1 MVSEL
6 KELFAA
12 WIAATAAAVD
22 VAMARFARQQRILVT
37 EGPDNDFSVRVSS
50 AGKGADL
57 PEASFRLVQGRPEPS
72 LSAEWHA
79 ALRGSR
85 IDLLLRPD
93 RVMFRTMDF
102 PRQAADFLNDM
113 VRAQIDRLTP
123 WTAGDAVFGTTPPA
137 PDGNE
142 RITIVLAA
150 TAREKIQP
158 LVKLADYF
166 AALSM
171 TILVAPPDAGPAA
184 APVRLC
190 QIQAA
195 GRNGSP
201 AIDVPR
207 FLRMTL
213 LGAALAAASC
223 LAVST
228 YLGGM
233 LDSELRDLQQRIAQR
248 RLALRSNQAGAS
260 ADTLLAKRKQT
271 TPSSVMVLEAIS
283 QVLPDTTYA
292 TELRIEGDKMQVV
305 GLTQDAPSLI
315 RLIEQSPQFNRA
327 TFFAPTTRGQN
338 DPGERFHIEARI
350 TPYFGSGS

>member
-1 MVSEL
+1 MISEL
-6 KELFAA
+6 KELLAA

-37 EGPDNDFSVRVSS
+37 EGPDNDFSVRVNS

-72 LSAEWHA
+72 LSAEWLA

-102 PRQAADFLNDM
+102 PRQAADFLDGM

-123 WTAGDAVFGTTPPA
+123 WTAGDAVFGTPTPVPA
-137 PDGNE
+137 GNE
-142 RITIVLAA
+142 RIASMLAA

-158 LVKLADYF
+158 LLDLSADF
-166 AALSM
+166 AVLST
-171 TILVAPPDAGPAA
+171 TILVAPPDAGSAA
-184 APVRLC
+184 APVKLF
-190 QIQAA
+190 QLQAA
-195 GRNGSP
+195 GRNGS
-201 AIDVPR
+201 AFDVPR
-207 FLRMTL
+207 LLRMAL

-327 TFFAPTTRGQN
+327 TFFAPTTRSQN